1 MIKKYYPPEFNSKS
15 FNCPNCQVFS
25 KQEWFYLRPFKGA
38 INKDFM
44 ENLEVSLCSHCDK
57 YSIWFRGRLIV
68 PNESQA
74 PYPHK
79 DLPEKIRE
87 DYREAR
93 LIVNESPR
101 GAAALLRLCLQ
112 KLMKELG
119 ESGENINNDIKELVE
134 KGLPIR
140 IQQALDILRVI
151 GNESVHPG
159 EIDIRD
165 DKETAIRL
173 FELINYIVEDRISRP
188 KQIEELYKKL
198 PDSKKEGIK
207 NRDK

>member
-1 MIKKYYPPEFNSKS
+1 MTKKYYPPEFMSES
-15 FNCPNCQVFS
+15 FNCPKCGVYS
-25 KQEWFYLRPFKGA
+25 KQEWYNLKPNKGA
-38 INKDFM
+38 FNQP
-44 ENLEVSLCSHCDK
+44 NLSYLVASLCSHCSG
-57 YSIWFRGRLIV
+57 YSIWLNENLII

-74 PYPHK
+74 PHPHE
-79 DLPEKIRE
+79 DLSDDIKE
-87 DYREAR
+87 DYVEAR
-93 LIVNESPR
+93 LIVNSSPR
-101 GAAALLRLCLQ
+101 GAAAILRLCLQ

-119 ESGENINNDIKELVE
+119 ESGKNINKDIKELVE
-134 KGLPIR
+134 KGLPVK

-188 KQIEELYKKL
+188 KQIEELYARL
-198 PDSKKEGIK
+198 PDNQKEGIK